1 MKENEMPVLS
11 SFELT
16 TSKKTTKASPI
27 VHRRNKLVAKI
38 HEQLELCEAKKNG
51 QLYAPKKLR
60 TYVNKQ
66 TGERMTVEAV
76 KRIKE
81 WYWTAPDG
89 LIHLSVKY
97 GSKVLPLAADR
108 SNAIVCANT
117 DALIQALKTLKTAVL
132 DGELDTAITEV
143 SNFTKS
149 SFNRKILSSG

>member
-1 MKENEMPVLS
+1 MSVLA
-11 SFELT
+11 ELQLT
-16 TSKKTTKASPI
+16 TSKRAIKVSPI
-27 VHRRNKLVAKI
+27 VARRRKLASKL

-51 QLYAPKKLR
+51 QIYAPKKLR

-66 TGERMTVEAV
+66 TGERMTVEAI

-81 WYWTAPDG
+81 WHWTASDG

-97 GSKVLPLAADR
+97 GSKVLPLAADG

-117 DALIQALKTLKTAVL
+117 DALIETLKTLKLAVL

-149 SFNRKILSSG
+149 SFAK